1 MHQDPIVLA
10 HAFGARYD
18 LPIPLLLFVV
28 GGAAVVVVSFLLVL
42 PRAVT
47 AGRSDQSSLPDQ
59 APSTRL
65 QPVWAALSI
74 VVLVLLA
81 ARGLAGSDVVA
92 DNIVPTTFWLLV
104 WIAVPLSCGLLGDW
118 TRLLNPFARTWPG
131 SPTGRVYVRP
141 SWAGASR

>member
-1 MHQDPIVLA
+1 
-10 HAFGARYD
+10 
-18 LPIPLLLFVV
+18 
-28 GGAAVVVVSFLLVL
+28 
-42 PRAVT
+42 
-47 AGRSDQSSLPDQ
+47 
-59 APSTRL
+59 
-65 QPVWAALSI
+65 
-74 VVLVLLA
+74 VLVLLA